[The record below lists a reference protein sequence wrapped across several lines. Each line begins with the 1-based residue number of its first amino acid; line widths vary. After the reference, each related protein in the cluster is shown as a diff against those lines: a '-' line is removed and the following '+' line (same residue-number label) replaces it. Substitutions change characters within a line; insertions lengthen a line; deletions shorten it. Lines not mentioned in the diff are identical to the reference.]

1 MSSASGGSWIMAR
14 RSDGR
19 SAERLVKR
27 PTKTGPKKNTK
38 QQQQPEI
45 GAQDLGGSFLF
56 FWKGR
61 MQHQQSSFFEWPFS
75 GNQMFLKSFCFDIF
89 RVGSVATCSGLTLQ
103 VSPLQRMDW
112 AKRSSRALRALWSD
126 VHKTRHALSVTWS
139 PREKMI
145 EKGWLEK
152 EIYTV

>member
-56 FWKGR
+56 F
-61 MQHQQSSFFEWPFS
+61 
-75 GNQMFLKSFCFDIF
+75 
-89 RVGSVATCSGLTLQ
+89 
-103 VSPLQRMDW
+103 
-112 AKRSSRALRALWSD
+112 
-126 VHKTRHALSVTWS
+126 
-139 PREKMI
+139 
-145 EKGWLEK
+145 
-152 EIYTV
+152 